1 MPYKSFYLNP
11 DGKLQIDLDKEEIR
25 DILFKYPGDS
35 SIMFRMNSNNG
46 KDILIAANDHYRV
59 SATEE
64 MLREIEDITG
74 QQVNCI
80 YGESGGIQSLSE
92 T

>member
-1 MPYKSFYLNP
+1 
-11 DGKLQIDLDKEEIR
+11 
-25 DILFKYPGDS
+25 
-35 SIMFRMNSNNG
+35 MFRMNSNNG